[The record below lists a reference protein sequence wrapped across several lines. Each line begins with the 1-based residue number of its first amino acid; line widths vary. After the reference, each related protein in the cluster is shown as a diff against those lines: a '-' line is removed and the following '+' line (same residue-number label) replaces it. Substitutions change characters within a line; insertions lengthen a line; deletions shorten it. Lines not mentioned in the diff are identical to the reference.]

1 MEGVMPNSFAS
12 QPNGDGQVRSLREST
27 RRLSR
32 WLDSLQLPSSFSD
45 NETHAATP
53 EQMSGLLSELLQ
65 AGEWLRARPGQTD
78 AGLEAEVA
86 EYRKQVVRLRQ
97 FLPSIHAALLKERAS
112 LERERQ
118 RVKSAGEWARVSR
131 QTL

>member
-1 MEGVMPNSFAS
+1 MEGMMRDPVVAEPNRDSL
-12 QPNGDGQVRSLREST
+12 VRNLQEST

-32 WLDSLQLPSSFSD
+32 WLDGLQPRSCSSG
-45 NETHAATP
+45 NEANAATP

-65 AGEWLRARPGQTD
+65 AGEWLRSRPTQAD
-78 AGLEAEVA
+78 AALESEVA
-86 EYRKQVVRLRQ
+86 EYRKQVVRLREL
-97 FLPSIHAALLKERAS
+97 LPSIHAALLRERAA
-112 LERERQ
+112 LERERE